1 MARDPAPSGRWR
13 PRTRGRRVAL
23 GVWAGLATFLI
34 LLALDGLWAGRGLVR
49 GLTNARTE
57 LTVAIESIVTGD
69 PEAAAPH
76 FAAAKEA
83 ADDAVSSA
91 AHPSLGLAGLLPIVG
106 NNIEA
111 ASAVAEASQTTAEA
125 GTTMVKI
132 ARDLGWTD
140 IRIPASSALGNLDIG
155 AFETALP
162 DMGSVAG
169 RLQEALTTLEAA
181 GGGRLLGPV
190 ATGYRDTLDGLSRR
204 ADLALRFRDS
214 MRLATAM
221 FSGEHRYLI
230 SVPALGVPRPGG
242 GVPAAVG
249 VLLVDDG
256 ALQLEPMTPATKALA
271 DVDVSLDWPR
281 TARALMGAVEE
292 SGNEPV
298 DGVISIDAVALQ
310 DLVWAI
316 GDVKVEGRP
325 LALSDQT
332 TTAAL
337 EIDAFLRDTPVKA
350 AQLQADRVSEILL
363 AFLERRPGVESFAL
377 AAAADSRG
385 RHLSIYLPGRRES
398 RLVHSLGLDGRAR
411 LRGEG
416 TVPIVATWSA
426 LGNSHVGALVKT
438 TVVQTVT
445 IRPNGSAAVD
455 AEVLFDNAAGTDP
468 PSVLLGR
475 PVGGLPIGTF
485 AADVTLY
492 VPRTADNIEAE
503 TSRPSPITSGRDL
516 GLSTVTGSIAV
527 RGGGST
533 SLTVA
538 YVVPDAVRTVN
549 GAKEITLRMV
559 PQPTIAGIRYEIR
572 VILPDGSTILSA
584 SPPLD
589 PRGDA
594 AVFSGVQGGAV
605 DMNLRFGLGQN

>member
-13 PRTRGRRVAL
+13 PRTRGKRVAL
-23 GVWAGLATFLI
+23 GVWAGLVTFVI
-34 LLALDGLWAGRGLVR
+34 LLVLDGLWAGSGLVR
-49 GLTNARTE
+49 GLTSARAE

-76 FAAAKEA
+76 FVAAREA
-83 ADDAVSSA
+83 ADNALSA
-91 AHPSLGLAGLLPIVG
+91 AGHPSLGFAGLLPIVG

-111 ASAVAEASQTTAEA
+111 ASAVAEASLATAEA
-125 GTTMVKI
+125 GSTMVKV

-140 IRIPASSALGNLDIG
+140 IRIPASSPSGNLDIG

-162 DMGSVAG
+162 DMGSVAE
-169 RLQEALTTLEAA
+169 RLREALTTLEAA
-181 GGGRLLGPV
+181 GGDGLLGPV
-190 ATGYRDTLDGLSRR
+190 AAGYRDTLDGLAHR

-214 MRLATAM
+214 LQLATAM
-221 FSGEHRYLI
+221 FGGQHRYLVC
-230 SVPALGVPRPGG
+230 VPALGVPRPGG

-256 ALQLEPMTPATKALA
+256 ALELEPMTPAPKALA
-271 DVDVSLDWPR
+271 RIDVSLDWPR
-281 TARALMGAVEE
+281 TARALMRAVEE
-292 SGNEPV
+292 SGGEPV

-310 DLVWAI
+310 DLVWMI

-337 EIDAFLRDTPVKA
+337 EIDAFLGDTPPKA
-350 AQLQADRVSEILL
+350 AQLHADRVSEILR

-377 AAAADSRG
+377 ATAADTRG
-385 RHLSIYLPGRRES
+385 RHLSIYLPGRRDG
-398 RLVHSLGLDGRAR
+398 RLIRSLGLDGRAGST
-411 LRGEG
+411 GEG
-416 TVPIVATWSA
+416 TVPVVATWSA
-426 LGNSHVGALVKT
+426 LGDSHVGALVKT

-445 IRPNGSAAVD
+445 IRPNGSAEVE
-455 AEVLFDNAAGTDP
+455 AEVLFDNGAGTAP

-475 PVGGLPIGTF
+475 PAGGLPIGTF

-492 VPRTADNIEAE
+492 LPKNADKIEAE
-503 TSRPSPITSGRDL
+503 TSRPSPIRVGRDL
-516 GLSTVTGSIAV
+516 GLTTVTGSIAV

-538 YVVPDAVRTVN
+538 YVIPDAVRTVN
-549 GAKEITLRMV
+549 GAKEITLHVV
-559 PQPTIAGIRYEIR
+559 PQPTVAGIRYELQ
-572 VILPDGSTILSA
+572 VSLPDGSTILSA
-584 SPPLD
+584 SPELD
-589 PRGDA
+589 RRGEA
-594 AVFSGVQGGAV
+594 AAFSGVRSGAV
-605 DMNLRFGLGQN
+605 DLDLRFGLGQN

>member
-1 MARDPAPSGRWR
+1 MARDPAPSARWR

-23 GVWAGLATFLI
+23 GVWAGLATFVI
-34 LLALDGLWAGRGLVR
+34 LLVLDGLWAGRGLAR
-49 GLTNARTE
+49 GLTSARAE

-91 AHPSLGLAGLLPIVG
+91 GHPSLGLAGLLPIVG
-106 NNIEA
+106 NNIDA
-111 ASAVAEASQTTAEA
+111 ASAVAEASLATAKA
-125 GTTMVKI
+125 GTTMVKV

-140 IRIPASSALGNLDIG
+140 IRIPASSALGKLDIG

-162 DMGSVAG
+162 DMGSVAD
-169 RLQEALTTLEAA
+169 RLQGALTTLEAA

-190 ATGYRDTLDGLSRR
+190 ATGYHDTLDGLIRR
-204 ADLALRFRDS
+204 ADLALLFRDS

-221 FSGEHRYLI
+221 FAGQHRYLVC
-230 SVPALGVPRPGG
+230 VPALGVPRPGG

-249 VLLVDDG
+249 VLLVNDG
-256 ALQLEPMTPATKALA
+256 SLQLEPMTPAPKALA
-271 DVDVSLDWPR
+271 AVDVSLDWPR
-281 TARALMGAVEE
+281 TARALMGAVED
-292 SGNEPV
+292 SGSEPL

-337 EIDAFLRDTPVKA
+337 EIDTFLRDTPLKA

-363 AFLERRPGVESFAL
+363 ALLERRPSVESFAL
-377 AAAADSRG
+377 ATAADSRG
-385 RHLSIYLPGRRES
+385 RHLSLYLPGRKNA
-398 RLVHSLGLDGRAR
+398 RLIHSLGLDGRAR

-416 TVPIVATWSA
+416 TVPVVATWSA

-445 IRPNGSAAVD
+445 IRPNGSAVVD
-455 AEVLFDNAAGTDP
+455 AEVLFDNGAGTDP

-485 AADVTLY
+485 AADVRLY
-492 VPRTADNIEAE
+492 VPRTAENIEAE
-503 TSRPSPITSGRDL
+503 TSRPSPITVGRDL
-516 GLSTVTGSIAV
+516 GLTTVMGSIAV

-538 YVVPDAVRTVN
+538 YVIPDAVRTVN
-549 GAKEITLRMV
+549 GAKQITLRIV
-559 PQPTIAGIRYEIR
+559 PQATIAGISYEIR
-572 VILPDGSTILSA
+572 VILPDGSTTLSA
-584 SPPLD
+584 SPRLD
-589 PRGDA
+589 RRGNTA
-594 AVFSGVQGGAV
+594 AFSGVQGGPV
-605 DMNLRFGLGQN
+605 DLDLRFGLGQN

>member
-23 GVWAGLATFLI
+23 GVWAGLATFVI
-34 LLALDGLWAGRGLVR
+34 LLVLDGLWAGRGLVR
-49 GLTNARTE
+49 GLTSSRAE

-91 AHPSLGLAGLLPIVG
+91 GHPSLDLAGLLPIVG

-111 ASAVAEASQTTAEA
+111 ASAVADASLATAEA
-125 GTTMVKI
+125 GTTMVRV

-140 IRIPASSALGNLDIG
+140 IRIPASSALGKLDIG

-162 DMGSVAG
+162 DMGSVAD

-181 GGGRLLGPV
+181 GGDGLLGPV
-190 ATGYRDTLDGLSRR
+190 ATGYRDTLDGLTRR
-204 ADLALRFRDS
+204 ADLALRFTDS

-221 FSGEHRYLI
+221 FAGQHRYLV
-230 SVPALGVPRPGG
+230 SMPTLGVPRPGG

-256 ALQLEPMTPATKALA
+256 ALQLEPMTPAPKALA
-271 DVDVSLDWPR
+271 DIDVSLDWPR
-281 TARALMGAVEE
+281 TARALIGAVEE
-292 SGNEPV
+292 SGIDPV

-337 EIDAFLRDTPVKA
+337 EIDAFLRDTPRKA

-377 AAAADSRG
+377 ATAADSRG
-385 RHLSIYLPGRRES
+385 RHLSIYLPGRRDR
-398 RLVHSLGLDGRAR
+398 RLIHSLGLDGRAR

-416 TVPIVATWSA
+416 TLPVVTTWSA
-426 LGNSHVGALVKT
+426 LGNSHVGALVKM

-455 AEVLFDNAAGTDP
+455 AEVQFDNTAGTDR

-475 PVGGLPIGTF
+475 PAGGLPIGTF

-492 VPRTADNIEAE
+492 VPKTADNIEAE
-503 TSRPSPITSGRDL
+503 TSRPSPITMGRDL
-516 GLSTVTGSIAV
+516 GLATVTGSITV

-549 GAKEITLRMV
+549 SAKEITLRMV
-559 PQPTIAGIRYEIR
+559 PQPTIAGISYEIR

-584 SPPLD
+584 SPQLD
-589 PRGDA
+589 RRGDA
-594 AVFSGVQGGAV
+594 AVFSGVQGGPV
-605 DMNLRFGLGQN
+605 DLDLRFGLGQN